1 LEHNVNTKQF
11 TDTNYS
17 ALYRF
22 NPTTVTNSHIDVG
35 GAIIANAGWRATN
48 LIDINIY
55 NIVNVSIIANSAV

>member
-1 LEHNVNTKQF
+1 
-11 TDTNYS
+11 
-17 ALYRF
+17 
-22 NPTTVTNSHIDVG
+22 VG